1 MIIKSKDDL
10 NYIKL
15 VNDYKYECEC
25 EDCKI
30 IFNLSGGIL
39 KKKEKILCKKCQVKF
54 SKSKV
59 SKEEQLKI
67 NEKRK
72 QTNIKKFGVETPLI
86 SKESREKL
94 KNVDWKKR
102 NEKSKKT
109 CLEKY
114 GVENPILLEE
124 TQNKIKK
131 NNKKKYGVEWT
142 SQLKEVKDKQ
152 KKTCLE
158 KYGAEYYFSSSTGKE
173 TIKKFWKENY
183 NVENASQV
191 EYVKEKLSKNNA
203 MKNNE
208 IKEKSMRNR
217 ENALNQKIGY
227 TYNNIH
233 FDSGWEL
240 AYFIYLIDN
249 KISFIYHPNFT
260 YKYLDDNGIERTY
273 LPDFLVNG
281 EFQEIKGNQ
290 FFNEKGEPYNQYKK
304 EYWWN
309 KFNFLKENN
318 IKILRQKECQEFLK
332 YIYNKY
338 GQDYLKQFKNH

>member
-30 IFNLSGGIL
+30 IFNLSGAIL

-72 QTNIKKFGVETPLI
+72 QTNIKKFGVETPLV

-142 SQLKEVKDKQ
+142 SQLKEVRDKQ

-173 TIKKFWKENY
+173 TIKKFWKDNY
-183 NVENASQV
+183 NVENAAQV
-191 EYVKEKLSKNNA
+191 EYIKEKLSKNNP

-208 IKEKSMRNR
+208 IKEKSMKNR
-217 ENALNQKIGY
+217 ENMLNQKIGY

-233 FDSGWEL
+233 FDSSWEL

-273 LPDFLVNG
+273 FPDFLVNG

-290 FFNEKGEPYNQYKK
+290 FFNEKDEPYNQYKK

-332 YIYNKY
+332 YIHNKY
-338 GQDYLKQFKNH
+338 GQDYLKQFKN